1 MKKIFLIV
9 ASIFITLLSHPVLA
23 QVADPGDDPDVP
35 AAAPIDDYVWV
46 LAIIGLIYVF
56 FKVRSFALKAN
67 LPKE

>member
-9 ASIFITLLSHPVLA
+9 ASIFITLLSNPVLA
-23 QVADPGDDPDVP
+23 QADLGDDPDVP

-46 LAIIGLIYVF
+46 LAVIGLAYVF
-56 FKVRSFALKAN
+56 FKVRAFALKAN